1 MTKESIIS
9 RITYRILIDSTNRI
23 CNTFLLHNIIFAWS
37 IFLGTIVGIRVP
49 VKQKGTTKMIP
60 MVMDGVGDRAQVS
73 PVGLAVLK
81 LLGFV
86 RQKITNARLSHM
98 PDAGIMQ

>member
-1 MTKESIIS
+1 
-9 RITYRILIDSTNRI
+9 
-23 CNTFLLHNIIFAWS
+23 
-37 IFLGTIVGIRVP
+37 
-49 VKQKGTTKMIP
+49 MIP

-86 RQKITNARLSHM
+86 RQKITNAQLSHM
-98 PDAGIMQ
+98 PDEGIMQWEQSSADVNGCSVQVLE